1 MVAIYGMDSPY
12 SQPEMVGYD
21 AFGRPVYNRNARQK
35 ALGIAG
41 DASGGFGL
49 GGPSMMETSYQT
61 GGVNPFSALGS
72 AAQLAKNARNAWEEG
87 APTQYGYGT
96 EAGGLLNPTSY
107 GSFGPNPAGYTG
119 PAFNSEW
126 AAADAIDAGA
136 NGAWAAGD
144 AIDAGS
150 GAASAADAGGSMFG
164 AAGEALPYV
173 GAALSLYDMFSNGFS
188 GKNGLGL
195 ASSVMPM
202 IGMAGGPGVAAM
214 TALIALG
221 GGFDPDTARMGL
233 NTRVPIGAGG
243 LGSANWNQAD
253 TAIGNAPGAWSS
265 RAAEL
270 YDALNQRIASGNVDP
285 SWLNPDA
292 NVFIEYGA
300 DADMGFENPQAA
312 IIFDSGLRSDPW
324 YGADGMAGGNEPV
337 GRVTWMPQPTGRGGA
352 GSFDALMQM
361 IRTAPLPMFSPAGQ
375 YQLPAELVPTLYGM
389 SAQEIYE
396 REMSALQ
403 DLQKA

>member
-35 ALGIAG
+35 TLGAAGGIGDLDFGQSMTSTETMGGGGTGALGAVRSVAG
-41 DASGGFGL
+41 LGRDIYDMADSGFGMNSAF
-49 GGPSMMETSYQT
+49 GP
-61 GGVNPFSALGS
+61 
-72 AAQLAKNARNAWEEG
+72 
-87 APTQYGYGT
+87 GT
-96 EAGGLLNPTSY
+96 AAGGMLNPTA
-107 GSFGPNPAGYTG
+107 FGAFGEAPAGFSG
-119 PAFNSEW
+119 PTFNSAW
-126 AAADAIDAGA
+126 GAADAIDMGVGGLASGISGAGPSTLA
-136 NGAWAAGD
+136 AASSTATGPGGLLAGGGATSLAPSTSSGMAAGM
-144 AIDAGS
+144 GPL
-150 GAASAADAGGSMFG
+150 GYG
-164 AAGEALPYV
+164 AAGV
-173 GAALSLYDMFSNGFS
+173 GAM
-188 GKNGLGL
+188 
-195 ASSVMPM
+195 M
-202 IGMAGGPGVAAM
+202 
-214 TALIALG
+214 ALIALG